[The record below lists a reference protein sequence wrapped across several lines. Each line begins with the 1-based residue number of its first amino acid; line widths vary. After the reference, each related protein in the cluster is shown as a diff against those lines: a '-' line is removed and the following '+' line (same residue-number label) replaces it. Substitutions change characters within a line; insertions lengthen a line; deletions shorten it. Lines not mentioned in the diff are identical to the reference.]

1 MSGNIFGSL
10 VDSVK
15 EVFSNPQ
22 VLAQGVKDGNIAR
35 TGNTEYFIDGKD
47 SFHNMKDAEAA
58 SGRWQKR
65 AQDEL
70 IGLAT
75 IGIGKTAQ
83 GLYKGAQTANTVNK
97 GIYLGGKTQPLL
109 GMSKS
114 LPATVNTGT
123 QLATRSTTALA
134 QTANTV
140 NKGNNWTKG
149 LTGTLALGT
158 AVGQGISEPS
168 QKKATPVASRQR
180 PKYAIGKYNQR
191 SYNRLSQLQ
200 KVYGGDLIRQKD
212 GSYFLRNKNG
222 SFYGNGRALNAKTG
236 KMQNYDLY
244 GTGRFLNSNSK
255 QSNSSNIVSTVLD
268 SNYLYGYRG
277 KPKTRMNNS
286 KSFKTAWTNARNS
299 GLGTFTW
306 NGKSY
311 NTMKK
316 GETQQDYNSWLS
328 KRSKAPQEASPT
340 QGTPGYGIH
349 VGSGNVT
356 LSTPNGSTTDIT
368 NSHNVSTLISN
379 GNYKAPNLGN
389 AATNY
394 LENRPLDS
402 YSELTKHNFDRGD
415 IRQGMRAN
423 GINPYD
429 YSGSDRKQLR
439 TYLNNP
445 TTDNY
450 TQSVSKIIGDGK
462 IQQNMLNNAVQNQTS
477 QYQLTKPN
485 LRYNTS
491 QNNQLVNL
499 KFKQGGQMYKYQA
512 GAQMVQPQQTNS
524 QDPIDQIAQIA
535 AGSLQGDKNS
545 KQQLIQVLSNKE
557 IAPKLLQIVN
567 AGVKNQDKRAIII
580 AQAIKSL
587 QQGNTRKARLG
598 AKLDYI
604 KQSIGECPEG
614 QEVVY
619 FKKGGEICKVC
630 AGKKMQNGGK
640 SDPIKDFKK
649 KKDVTKQTY
658 QRNPYTRGKSAK
670 EIAEMQRRN
679 RQEAGAGKGEN
690 DANVAPWNYK
700 KKR

>member
-1 MSGNIFGSL
+1 MFDFFDIFK
-10 VDSVK
+10 VDPTISDPAV
-15 EVFSNPQ
+15 
-22 VLAQGVKDGNIAR
+22 A
-35 TGNTEYFIDGKD
+35 
-47 SFHNMKDAEAA
+47 AA
-58 SGRWQKR
+58 SGITRDSKGTIHQKHT
-65 AQDEL
+65 AASNQ
-70 IGLAT
+70 LAHNLAA
-75 IGIGKTAQ
+75 ISATAW
-83 GLYKGAQTANTVNK
+83 GPVADGVLVPSVEYTPIASKMLPKAANSVINM
-97 GIYLGGKTQPLL
+97 GGKTQPLL

-114 LPATVNTGT
+114 LPSVKG
-123 QLATRSTTALA
+123 TTALA
-134 QTANTV
+134 TKAANSGS
-140 NKGNNWTKG
+140 KWTKG
-149 LTGTLALGT
+149 IAGTAALGT
-158 AVGQGISEPS
+158 AVGQGVSEPS
-168 QKKATPVASRQR
+168 RKKGTVITVNQNSKQN

-212 GSYFLRNKNG
+212 GSYFLRNTYG

-244 GTGRFLNSNSK
+244 GSGRFLNGNSK

-277 KPKTRMNNS
+277 KPRTRMNNS
-286 KSFKTAWTNARNS
+286 ESFKTAWTNARNS

-328 KRSKAPQEASPT
+328 KQNRAPQEASPT

-349 VGSGNVT
+349 VGSKNVT

-368 NSHNVSTLISN
+368 NSHNVSTLINN

-389 AATNY
+389 ATTNY

-423 GINPYD
+423 GINPYN
-429 YSGSDRKQLR
+429 YLGSDRKQLR

-485 LRYNTS
+485 LGYNTS
-491 QNNQLVNL
+491 QNSQLVNL
-499 KFKQGGQMYKYQA
+499 KFKQGGQMYKYAA
-512 GAQMVQPQQTNS
+512 GAQMVQPQQTGG
-524 QDPIDQIAQIA
+524 QQGIEQQAMALVQA
-535 AGSLQGDKNS
+535 AMQGD
-545 KQQLIQVLSNKE
+545 QQANQTIQK
-557 IAPKLLQIVN
+557 IMQKA
-567 AGVKNQDKRAIII
+567 
-580 AQAIKSL
+580 
-587 QQGNTRKARLG
+587 QQGDQQAAQVAQLLKAIVQQMKGSRKARLG

-630 AGKKMQNGGK
+630 AGKKMQDGGK
-640 SDPIKDFKK
+640 SDPIKNFKK
-649 KKDVTKQTY
+649 KKEQDAVKQAY

-679 RQEAGAGKGEN
+679 RQEAGTGKGEN
-690 DANVAPWNYK
+690 DAKVAPWNYK
-700 KKR
+700 KKK

>member
-1 MSGNIFGSL
+1 MGAF
-10 VDSVK
+10 
-15 EVFSNPQ
+15 
-22 VLAQGVKDGNIAR
+22 
-35 TGNTEYFIDGKD
+35 D
-47 SFHNMKDAEAA
+47 SFSQEAKSRRAAE
-58 SGRWQKR
+58 
-65 AQDEL
+65 
-70 IGLAT
+70 
-75 IGIGKTAQ
+75 
-83 GLYKGAQTANTVNK
+83 V
-97 GIYLGGKTQPLL
+97 
-109 GMSKS
+109 
-114 LPATVNTGT
+114 
-123 QLATRSTTALA
+123 
-134 QTANTV
+134 
-140 NKGNNWTKG
+140 
-149 LTGTLALGT
+149 
-158 AVGQGISEPS
+158 
-168 QKKATPVASRQR
+168 KATQ
-180 PKYAIGKYNQR
+180 
-191 SYNRLSQLQ
+191 
-200 KVYGGDLIRQKD
+200 
-212 GSYFLRNKNG
+212 LRNKKRFQTKPTTKPIYGASRHYLDRDWDGESLGQVYIGNKGWVGITPSGRVGYKTANG
-222 SFYGNGRALNAKTG
+222 SYTPIKNLTDYDKQQIALAVNKTG
-236 KMQNYDLY
+236 VKALTGDRSREVANAWSKNS
-244 GTGRFLNSNSK
+244 GTWLATKQRIAKPNVTKPQVTKNPETPTTSTGKPRTSTLSITSKPRTAPKTPTSNSWINK
-255 QSNSSNIVSTVLD
+255 SRGIWNYNGVSQADVANAYKTGDFSKVGSYLSQHKDLASYLNNIYSKRGGNQFNSST
-268 SNYLYGYRG
+268 
-277 KPKTRMNNS
+277 P
-286 KSFKTAWTNARNS
+286 
-299 GLGTFTW
+299 
-306 NGKSY
+306 
-311 NTMKK
+311 
-316 GETQQDYNSWLS
+316 TQQATPI
-328 KRSKAPQEASPT
+328 K
-340 QGTPGYGIH
+340 GTPGYGIH
-349 VGSGNVT
+349 VGNGSVT

-368 NSHNVSTLISN
+368 NSHNVSTLINN

-450 TQSVSKIIGDGK
+450 TKSVSKIIGDGK

-485 LRYNTS
+485 LGYNTN

-499 KFKQGGQMYKYQA
+499 KFKQGGQMYKYAA

-557 IAPKLLQIVN
+557 IAPKLLQIVD

-587 QQGNTRKARLG
+587 QQGSTRKARLG

>member
-1 MSGNIFGSL
+1 MFDFFDIFKADPTISDPA
-10 VDSVK
+10 V
-15 EVFSNPQ
+15 
-22 VLAQGVKDGNIAR
+22 A
-35 TGNTEYFIDGKD
+35 
-47 SFHNMKDAEAA
+47 AA
-58 SGRWQKR
+58 SGITRDVNGTLHQKHT
-65 AQDEL
+65 AVSNKLADNLAAIATTAWGPVLEGTL
-70 IGLAT
+70 IPSVEYAPIASKMLPKAT
-75 IGIGKTAQ
+75 NTA
-83 GLYKGAQTANTVNK
+83 VN
-97 GIYLGGKTQPLL
+97 IGGKTQPLL

-114 LPATVNTGT
+114 LPSVKG
-123 QLATRSTTALA
+123 TTALA
-134 QTANTV
+134 TKAANSGS
-140 NKGNNWTKG
+140 KWTKG
-149 LTGTLALGT
+149 IAGTAALGT
-158 AVGQGISEPS
+158 AVGQGVSEPS
-168 QKKATPVASRQR
+168 RKKGTVITVNQNSKQN

-244 GTGRFLNSNSK
+244 GSGRFLNGNPK

-328 KRSKAPQEASPT
+328 KQNKAPQEASPT

-349 VGSGNVT
+349 VGNGSVT
-356 LSTPNGSTTDIT
+356 LSTPNGSTTDIA
-368 NSHNVSTLISN
+368 NSHNVSTLINN

-450 TQSVSKIIGDGK
+450 TKSVSKIIEDGK

-485 LRYNTS
+485 LGYNTS
-491 QNNQLVNL
+491 QNSQLVNL
-499 KFKQGGQMYKYQA
+499 KFKQGGQMYKYAA
-512 GAQMVQPQQTNS
+512 GAQMVQPQQTGG
-524 QDPIDQIAQIA
+524 QQGIEQQAMALVQA
-535 AGSLQGDKNS
+535 AMQGDQKAN
-545 KQQLIQVLSNKE
+545 QTIQK
-557 IAPKLLQIVN
+557 IM
-567 AGVKNQDKRAIII
+567 
-580 AQAIKSL
+580 QAA
-587 QQGNTRKARLG
+587 QQGDQQAAQVAQLLKNIVQQMKGSRKARLG

-630 AGKKMQNGGK
+630 AGKKMQDGGK

>member
-1 MSGNIFGSL
+1 MFDFFDIFK
-10 VDSVK
+10 VDPTISDPAV
-15 EVFSNPQ
+15 
-22 VLAQGVKDGNIAR
+22 A
-35 TGNTEYFIDGKD
+35 
-47 SFHNMKDAEAA
+47 AA
-58 SGRWQKR
+58 SGITRDSKGTIHQKHT
-65 AQDEL
+65 AASNQLAHNLAAISTTAWGPVLEGTL
-70 IGLAT
+70 IPSVEYAPIASKMLPKA
-75 IGIGKTAQ
+75 
-83 GLYKGAQTANTVNK
+83 ANSVINM
-97 GIYLGGKTQPLL
+97 GGKTQPLL

-114 LPATVNTGT
+114 LPSVKG
-123 QLATRSTTALA
+123 TTALA
-134 QTANTV
+134 TKAANSGS
-140 NKGNNWTKG
+140 KWTKG
-149 LTGTLALGT
+149 IAGTAALGT
-158 AVGQGISEPS
+158 AVGQGVSEPS
-168 QKKATPVASRQR
+168 RKKGTVITVNQNSKQN

-212 GSYFLRNKNG
+212 GSYFLRNTYG

-244 GTGRFLNSNSK
+244 GSGRFLNGNSK

-277 KPKTRMNNS
+277 KPRTRMNNS
-286 KSFKTAWTNARNS
+286 ESFKTAWTNARNS

-328 KRSKAPQEASPT
+328 KQNRAPQEASPT

-349 VGSGNVT
+349 VGSKNVT

-368 NSHNVSTLISN
+368 NSHNVSTLINN

-423 GINPYD
+423 GINPYN
-429 YSGSDRKQLR
+429 YLGSDRKQLR

-485 LRYNTS
+485 LGYNTS
-491 QNNQLVNL
+491 QNSQLVNL
-499 KFKQGGQMYKYQA
+499 KFKQGGQMYKYAA
-512 GAQMVQPQQTNS
+512 GAQMVQPQQTGG
-524 QDPIDQIAQIA
+524 QQGIEQQAMALVQA
-535 AGSLQGDKNS
+535 AMQGD
-545 KQQLIQVLSNKE
+545 QQANQTIQK
-557 IAPKLLQIVN
+557 IMQKA
-567 AGVKNQDKRAIII
+567 
-580 AQAIKSL
+580 
-587 QQGNTRKARLG
+587 QQGDQQAAQVAQLLKAIVQQMKGSRKARLG

-630 AGKKMQNGGK
+630 AGKKMQDGGK
-640 SDPIKDFKK
+640 SDPIKNFKK
-649 KKDVTKQTY
+649 KKEQDAVKQAY

-679 RQEAGAGKGEN
+679 RQEAGTGKGEN
-690 DANVAPWNYK
+690 DAKVAPWNYK
-700 KKR
+700 KKK

>member
-1 MSGNIFGSL
+1 MFDFFDIFK
-10 VDSVK
+10 VDPTISDPAV
-15 EVFSNPQ
+15 
-22 VLAQGVKDGNIAR
+22 A
-35 TGNTEYFIDGKD
+35 
-47 SFHNMKDAEAA
+47 AA
-58 SGRWQKR
+58 SGITRDSKGTIHQKHT
-65 AQDEL
+65 AASNQ
-70 IGLAT
+70 LAHNLAAIST
-75 IGIGKTAQ
+75 TAW
-83 GLYKGAQTANTVNK
+83 GPVADGVLVPSVEYTPIASKMLPKAANSVINM
-97 GIYLGGKTQPLL
+97 GGKTQPLL

-114 LPATVNTGT
+114 LPSVKG
-123 QLATRSTTALA
+123 TTALA
-134 QTANTV
+134 TKAANSGS
-140 NKGNNWTKG
+140 KWTKG
-149 LTGTLALGT
+149 IAGTAALGT
-158 AVGQGISEPS
+158 AVGQGVSEPS
-168 QKKATPVASRQR
+168 RKKGTVITVNQNSKQN

-212 GSYFLRNKNG
+212 GSYFLRNTYG

-244 GTGRFLNSNSK
+244 GSGRFLNGNSK

-277 KPKTRMNNS
+277 KPRTRMNNS
-286 KSFKTAWTNARNS
+286 ESFKTAWTNARNS

-328 KRSKAPQEASPT
+328 KQNRAPQEASPT

-349 VGSGNVT
+349 VGSKNVT

-368 NSHNVSTLISN
+368 NSHNVSTLINN

-389 AATNY
+389 ATTNY

-423 GINPYD
+423 GINPYN
-429 YSGSDRKQLR
+429 YLGSDRKQLR

-485 LRYNTS
+485 LGYNTS
-491 QNNQLVNL
+491 QNSQLVNL
-499 KFKQGGQMYKYQA
+499 KFKQGGQMYKYAA
-512 GAQMVQPQQTNS
+512 GAQMVQPQQTS
-524 QDPIDQIAQIA
+524 GQQGIEQQAMALVQA
-535 AGSLQGDKNS
+535 AMQGD
-545 KQQLIQVLSNKE
+545 QQANQTIQK
-557 IAPKLLQIVN
+557 IMQKA
-567 AGVKNQDKRAIII
+567 
-580 AQAIKSL
+580 
-587 QQGNTRKARLG
+587 QQGDQQAAQVAQLLKAIVQQMKGSRKARLG

-630 AGKKMQNGGK
+630 AGKKMQDGGK
-640 SDPIKDFKK
+640 SDPIKNFKK
-649 KKDVTKQTY
+649 KKEQDAVKQAY

-679 RQEAGAGKGEN
+679 RQEAGTGKGEN
-690 DANVAPWNYK
+690 DAKVAPWNYK
-700 KKR
+700 KKK

>member
-123 QLATRSTTALA
+123 QLATRGTTALA

-168 QKKATPVASRQR
+168 QKKATPVTSRQR

-200 KVYGGDLIRQKD
+200 KVYGGDLITQKD

-244 GTGRFLNSNSK
+244 GSGRFLNGNPK

-277 KPKTRMNNS
+277 KPRTRMNNS
-286 KSFKTAWTNARNS
+286 ESFKTAWTNARNS

-328 KRSKAPQEASPT
+328 KQNKAPQKASPT
-340 QGTPGYGIH
+340 QGTPGYGIY
-349 VGSGNVT
+349 VGNGSVA
-356 LSTPNGSTTDIT
+356 LSTPNGQTTDIT
-368 NSHNVSTLISN
+368 NSHNVSTLINN

-402 YSELTKHNFDRGD
+402 YSELTKHNFNRGD

-423 GINPYD
+423 GINPYN

-450 TQSVSKIIGDGK
+450 TQSVSKVIGDSK

-485 LRYNTS
+485 LGYNTS
-491 QNNQLVNL
+491 QNSQLVNL
-499 KFKQGGQMYKYQA
+499 KFKKGGQMYKYAA
-512 GAQMVQPQQTNS
+512 GAQMVQPQQTS
-524 QDPIDQIAQIA
+524 GQQGIEQQAMALVQA
-535 AGSLQGDKNS
+535 AMQGD
-545 KQQLIQVLSNKE
+545 QQANQTIQK
-557 IAPKLLQIVN
+557 IM
-567 AGVKNQDKRAIII
+567 
-580 AQAIKSL
+580 QAA
-587 QQGNTRKARLG
+587 QQGDQQAAQVAQLLKAIVQQMKGSRKARLG

-630 AGKKMQNGGK
+630 AGKKMQDGGK
-640 SDPIKDFKK
+640 SDPIKNFKK
-649 KKDVTKQTY
+649 KKEQDALKQSY

>member
-1 MSGNIFGSL
+1 MFDFFDIFK
-10 VDSVK
+10 VDPTISDPAV
-15 EVFSNPQ
+15 
-22 VLAQGVKDGNIAR
+22 A
-35 TGNTEYFIDGKD
+35 
-47 SFHNMKDAEAA
+47 AA
-58 SGRWQKR
+58 SGITRDSKGTIHQKHT
-65 AQDEL
+65 AASNQ
-70 IGLAT
+70 LAHNLAA
-75 IGIGKTAQ
+75 ISATAW
-83 GLYKGAQTANTVNK
+83 GPVADGVLVPSVEYTPIASKMLPKAANSVINM
-97 GIYLGGKTQPLL
+97 GGKTQPLL

-114 LPATVNTGT
+114 LPSVKG
-123 QLATRSTTALA
+123 TTALA
-134 QTANTV
+134 TKAANSGS
-140 NKGNNWTKG
+140 KWTKG
-149 LTGTLALGT
+149 IAGTAALGT
-158 AVGQGISEPS
+158 AVGQGVSEPS
-168 QKKATPVASRQR
+168 RKKGTVITVNQNSKQN

-212 GSYFLRNKNG
+212 GSYFLRNTYG

-244 GTGRFLNSNSK
+244 GSGRFLNGNSK

-277 KPKTRMNNS
+277 KPRTRMNNS
-286 KSFKTAWTNARNS
+286 ESFKTAWTNARNS

-328 KRSKAPQEASPT
+328 KQNRAPQEASPT

-349 VGSGNVT
+349 VGSKNVT

-368 NSHNVSTLISN
+368 NSHNVSTLINN
-379 GNYKAPNLGN
+379 GNYKAPNLEN
-389 AATNY
+389 TTTNY

-485 LRYNTS
+485 LGYNTS
-491 QNNQLVNL
+491 QNSQLVNL
-499 KFKQGGQMYKYQA
+499 KFKQGGQMYKYAA
-512 GAQMVQPQQTNS
+512 GAQMVQPQQTGG
-524 QDPIDQIAQIA
+524 QQGIEQQAMALVQA
-535 AGSLQGDKNS
+535 AMQGD
-545 KQQLIQVLSNKE
+545 QQANQTIQK
-557 IAPKLLQIVN
+557 IMQKA
-567 AGVKNQDKRAIII
+567 
-580 AQAIKSL
+580 
-587 QQGNTRKARLG
+587 QQGDQQAAQVAQLLKAIVQQMKGSRKARLG

-630 AGKKMQNGGK
+630 AGKKMQDGGK
-640 SDPIKDFKK
+640 SDPIKNFKK
-649 KKDVTKQTY
+649 KKEQDAVKQAY

-679 RQEAGAGKGEN
+679 RQEAGTGKGEN
-690 DANVAPWNYK
+690 DAKVAPWNYK
-700 KKR
+700 KKK